1 MIFKQFR
8 YEPFFQASYLLG
20 CSRAREGLVV
30 DPIADLG
37 ADFYVLEAADQGLDI
52 VGVLETHVHADFISC
67 ARELAEMTGAPHHL
81 HEAAQGLVRYGFT
94 PLADGQTL
102 SVGQIDVQ
110 AIHTPGH
117 TPEHTCFLITD
128 RARTPEPWAVLTGDS
143 LFVGDVG
150 RPDLLVGDQALD
162 VFGEGERAE
171 LQFRSIREKLFTL
184 PDYVEVFPNHY
195 GGSTCGGVNMSGKAS
210 STIYFE
216 KRFNLALAQPDAVA
230 FASFV
235 SETAKP
241 FPENYQWIK
250 SFNLGL
256 ITKDELEGAMRA

>member
-8 YEPFFQASYLLG
+8 YEPLFQASYLLG
-20 CSRAREGLVV
+20 CPRAREGLVV
-30 DPIADLG
+30 DPIADVG
-37 ADFYVLEAADQGLDI
+37 PDFYVLEAADQGLDI
-52 VGVLETHVHADFISC
+52 VGVLETHVHADFVSC
-67 ARELAEMTGAPHHL
+67 ARELAEMAGALHYL
-81 HEAAQGLVRYGFT
+81 HEAGKGLVRYEFT
-94 PLADGQTL
+94 RLADGQTV
-102 SVGQIDVQ
+102 SVGQVDVQ

-128 RARTPEPWAVLTGDS
+128 LARSEEPWAVLTGDS

-162 VFGEGERAE
+162 VFGESERAE
-171 LQFRSIREKLFTL
+171 LQFRSIRERLFTL
-184 PDYVEVFPNHY
+184 PDHVELFPNHY

-210 STIYFE
+210 STISFE
-216 KRFNLALAQPDAVA
+216 KRFNMALTQPDAAA
-230 FASFV
+230 FAAFV
-235 SETAKP
+235 SDTAKP

-256 ITKDELEGAMRA
+256 LTKEELEGAMHA